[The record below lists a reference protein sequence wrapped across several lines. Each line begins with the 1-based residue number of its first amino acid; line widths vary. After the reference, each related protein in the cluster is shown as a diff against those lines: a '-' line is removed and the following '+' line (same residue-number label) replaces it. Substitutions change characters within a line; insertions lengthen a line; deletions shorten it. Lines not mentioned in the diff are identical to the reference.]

1 MSDQQK
7 YLLFVVNVDW
17 FFVSH
22 RFAIAQHAMQQGYR
36 VGIATTI
43 TNQYPRLRDA
53 GFDVFPLKM
62 QRSSSGLIAA
72 LHLLIQLV
80 SIFRKIRPDIVHL
93 VTIKP
98 VLIGGI
104 AARLSRIPAMLAAIS
119 GLGYVFTSRDWIAR
133 LTRLPVSL
141 GYRFALNHNNA
152 KIVFQNVDD
161 QELICTL
168 TGLPKRKAV
177 LIRGSG
183 VNLRTFTPSALPKDT
198 PVVMMAAR
206 LLADKG
212 VREFV
217 NAANY
222 IKSEHKGPAR
232 SARFVLVGDVDPGNA
247 ASLTVAEIEAI
258 KASGLV
264 ELWGHRTNMHD
275 VLPEASIVVLPSYRE
290 GLPKVLLEAAACARP
305 VVTTDV
311 PGCRDAIENEI
322 TGYLVQARDAA
333 ALGRS
338 IIDMLENANL
348 VSMGRAARALAEK
361 EFDERIVVQRHIEL
375 YKSLL
380 GGKHK

>member
-1 MSDQQK
+1 MQK
-7 YLLFVVNVDW
+7 
-17 FFVSH
+17 
-22 RFAIAQHAMQQGYR
+22 GYR

-43 TNQYPRLRDA
+43 TDQYPRLRDA
-53 GFDVFPLKM
+53 GFDIFPLKM

-72 LHLLIQLV
+72 VHLLVQLV
-80 SIFRKIRPDIVHL
+80 SIFRKTRPDIVHL

-98 VLIGGI
+98 VLLGGI
-104 AARLSRIPAMLAAIS
+104 AARLSGTPAMLAAIS
-119 GLGYVFTSRDWIAR
+119 GLGYVFTSRDWMAR

-141 GYRFALNHNNA
+141 GYRLALNHSNA
-152 KIVFQNVDD
+152 KIVFQNADD
-161 QELICTL
+161 RELIGAL
-168 TGLPKRKAV
+168 TGLAKGKAV

-206 LLADKG
+206 LLVDKG

-217 NAANY
+217 DAAKF
-222 IKSEHKGPAR
+222 IKCEHKGPAR
-232 SARFVLVGDVDPGNA
+232 EARFVLVGDIDPGNA
-247 ASLTVAEIEAI
+247 ASLTVVEIEAI

-264 ELWGHRTNMHD
+264 ELWGHRANMQD
-275 VLPEASIVVLPSYRE
+275 VLPQASIVVLPSYRE

-322 TGYLVQARDAA
+322 TGHLVPARDAA
-333 ALGRS
+333 ALGGR

-348 VSMGRAARALAEK
+348 VSMGEAARALAES
-361 EFDERIVVQRHIEL
+361 EFDERIVVERHIEL

-380 GGKHK
+380 DGKWP